1 MQGVMILRVS
11 VIWRYKR
18 LVVNTLCTSLA
29 LEVISL
35 ALIQGYAGRVDTNPS
50 KLRVYRATCAPNYPS
65 DWYFLMWLPIL
76 AFECV
81 MLVAVMRRAM
91 QMCPIRNPEIIKLLN
106 GSKPSLMQVMMRDS
120 IMFPIAALF
129 ICVVNFLG
137 WLILP
142 VWFARVAVT
151 MTAFTARTL
160 GCRLVLNLRDQY
172 YRPFEDEYMHSVPPS
187 QPITF
192 EQDSI
197 SIPLSPTSPT
207 SKTRCFS
214 MNPEAQC

>member
-1 MQGVMILRVS
+1 MILRVS

-18 LVVNTLCTSLA
+18 LVVNTLCISLA

-35 ALIQGYAGRVDTNPS
+35 ALIQGYAGRVDTSTSFRKTLFTRANVKTTVDPS

-120 IMFPIAALF
+120 IMFPIA
-129 ICVVNFLG
+129 
-137 WLILP
+137 
-142 VWFARVAVT
+142 
-151 MTAFTARTL
+151 
-160 GCRLVLNLRDQY
+160 
-172 YRPFEDEYMHSVPPS
+172 
-187 QPITF
+187 
-192 EQDSI
+192 
-197 SIPLSPTSPT
+197 
-207 SKTRCFS
+207 
-214 MNPEAQC
+214 